1 MKQVF
6 TVLAILTLA
15 ISFAQDSIE
24 KTVGEFQELKVYDLI
39 EVQLVKSDDN
49 KIVVSG
55 QNTEDVVF
63 VNKNGK
69 LKIKMNFEKI
79 FDGKST
85 AVTLFYTNVD
95 TIDANEGACVS
106 SEDKIKQFEIDL
118 KSQEGGIIK
127 IDLDV
132 KIANIKAASGG
143 KIETSGKTQTQN
155 VSLSTGG
162 IYKGEDFH
170 SEKTDITIKAA
181 GEAHVNASDYVDVKI
196 RAGGDVFVYGNP
208 KTIKENRV
216 FGGRVKRMKE

>member
-1 MKQVF
+1 MKKVF
-6 TVLAILTLA
+6 IVLTILMTA
-15 ISFAQDSIE
+15 ISFAQDSIQ
-24 KTVGEFQELKVYDLI
+24 KTIGEFHELKVYDLI

-49 KIVVSG
+49 RIVVLG
-55 QNTEDVVF
+55 KNTEDVVV

-85 AVTLFYTNVD
+85 SVILFYTNVD
-95 TIDANEGACVS
+95 TIDANEGACIS
-106 SEDKIKQFEIDL
+106 SENKIKQFEIDL
-118 KSQEGGIIK
+118 KTQEGGIIK

-143 KIETSGKTQTQN
+143 NIETSGTTITQN

-170 SEKTDITIKAA
+170 SEKTVIRIKAA
-181 GEAHVNASDYVDVKI
+181 GEAHVNASDYVDIKI
-196 RAGGDVFVYGNP
+196 RAGGDVYVYGKP

-216 FGGRVKRMKE
+216 FGGRVKRMD

>member
-1 MKQVF
+1 MKRVF
-6 TVLAILTLA
+6 TVLAILTVA

-49 KIVVSG
+49 KIVISG
-55 QNTEDVVF
+55 KNIEDVVF

-69 LKIKMNFEKI
+69 LKIRMNFDKI

-85 AVTLFYTNVD
+85 SVTLFYTNVD

-118 KSQEGGIIK
+118 KAQEGGIIK
-127 IDLDV
+127 VDLNV
-132 KIANIKAASGG
+132 KFANIKADSGG
-143 KIETSGKTQTQN
+143 NIETFGKTNTQN

-170 SEKTDITIKAA
+170 SEKTDIRIKAA

-196 RAGGDVFVYGNP
+196 RAGGTYTFTATQKQLR
-208 KTIKENRV
+208 KTG
-216 FGGRVKRMKE
+216 FLAAA